1 MHFSKLA
8 ALVVV
13 AALSAQGILA
23 VEYVCGSRLQAY
35 CCAFQTI
42 RQPKI
47 TPFITDI

>member
-23 VEYVCGSRLQAY
+23 VEY
-35 CCAFQTI
+35 
-42 RQPKI
+42 QPKGI
-47 TPFITDI
+47 LLYVPNDSSTKDYSVYHQ